1 MADDDG
7 EFSALFRGEYPRVL
21 RAMTLVLYDRG
32 EAEDVVQDA
41 FAQLYRH
48 WRRVS
53 RYDRPDAWVR
63 TVAMRL
69 AFRRLRR
76 EQLRWRLER
85 DAADGPYLLDADV
98 GARLDVVDAVRS
110 LPPKQRA
117 VVTLFYLED
126 RPMEEVAAIVGCRPS
141 TGWVH
146 LHKARRALAPLLS
159 ERVTDDVR

>member
-1 MADDDG
+1 MADSDS
-7 EFSALFRGEYPRVL
+7 EFAALFRVEYPRLL
-21 RAMTLVLYDRG
+21 RAMTLVLYDRSD
-32 EAEDVVQDA
+32 AEDVAQDA
-41 FAQLYRH
+41 FAQLHRH

-53 RYDRPDAWVR
+53 RYERPDAWVR

-85 DAADGPYLLDADV
+85 QAVDGAYLLDLDV
-98 GARLDVVDAVRS
+98 GQRMDVVAAVRS
-110 LPPKQRA
+110 LPAKQRA

>member
-1 MADDDG
+1 MADTDS
-7 EFSALFRGEYPRVL
+7 EFSALFRVEYPRVL
-21 RAMTLVLYDRG
+21 RAMTLVLYDRS
-32 EAEDVVQDA
+32 EAEDVTQDA
-41 FAQLYRH
+41 FAQLHRH
-48 WRRVS
+48 WGRVS
-53 RYDRPDAWVR
+53 RYERPDAWVR

-69 AFRRLRR
+69 AFRRVRR
-76 EQLRWRLER
+76 EQVRWRFER
-85 DAADGPYLLDADV
+85 EAADGPYLLDVDV
-98 GARLDVVDAVRS
+98 GQRLDVVAAVRT
-110 LPPKQRA
+110 LPARQRA